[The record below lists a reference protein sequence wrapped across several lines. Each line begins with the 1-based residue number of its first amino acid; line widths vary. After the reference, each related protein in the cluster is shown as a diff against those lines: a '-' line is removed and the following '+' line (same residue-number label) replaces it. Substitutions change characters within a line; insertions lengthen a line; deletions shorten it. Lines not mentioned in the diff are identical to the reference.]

1 MLTTSAMNTSST
13 SESGTRP
20 NRTAW
25 LIGALMV
32 IASVAAIVAKPTA
45 KLADERVGPSLDH
58 IVPKRF
64 GDWREEP
71 LRLMQVVNPQTQELL
86 DKLYSEILTRVYI
99 NNEGY
104 RIMLSLAYGSNQR
117 GSLQAH
123 KPEVCYPAHGFTIDM
138 NQPVDLTPPF

>member
-1 MLTTSAMNTSST
+1 
-13 SESGTRP
+13 
-20 NRTAW
+20 
-25 LIGALMV
+25 MV

-86 DKLYSEILTRVYI
+86 DKLYSEILTRVYV
-99 NNEGY
+99 NSSGY
-104 RIMLSLAYGSNQR
+104 RIMLSLAYGSEGTESFNQGRARTSDSR
-117 GSLQAH
+117 GPTRNA
-123 KPEVCYPAHGFTIDM
+123 KIAGPREVGS
-138 NQPVDLTPPF
+138 